1 MIVSFIL
8 TLSKLYIWCKKG
20 ERCQLLLGLKELSNV
35 QLDFV
40 YLDYRNNC
48 NNLNLI
54 VSLFIL
60 LVEMVFLWDRVEP
73 YQKCTASHHSWI
85 TTGYDIKAVCYPTPL
100 MFIEITVYQYLD
112 AKSFSNWR
120 WEDSMISIS
129 LLPSISFLWPSLA
142 PLVQIYFSPKPTAAV
157 KIKDGR
163 FNFHQQNT
171 EHSFVKI
178 TRLCRRIDTN

>member
-1 MIVSFIL
+1 
-8 TLSKLYIWCKKG
+8 
-20 ERCQLLLGLKELSNV
+20 
-35 QLDFV
+35 
-40 YLDYRNNC
+40 
-48 NNLNLI
+48 
-54 VSLFIL
+54 
-60 LVEMVFLWDRVEP
+60 MVFLWDRVEP

-120 WEDSMISIS
+120 WEDGMISIS
-129 LLPSISFLWPSLA
+129 LPPSISFLWPSLA

-157 KIKDGR
+157 KIKDGLS

-171 EHSFVKI
+171 EHSFVKSPGSAGVLI
-178 TRLCRRIDTN
+178 PTSVTPEHSTLTCMILIMVTYLMLVSDFFLLCKDKRGLALDGKLKHEDTNLASSTM

>member
-1 MIVSFIL
+1 MYSL
-8 TLSKLYIWCKKG
+8 TLFTWITG
-20 ERCQLLLGLKELSNV
+20 INV
-35 QLDFV
+35 IIF
-40 YLDYRNNC
+40 
-48 NNLNLI
+48 NLI

-60 LVEMVFLWDRVEP
+60 LVEMVSLWDRVEP

-85 TTGYDIKAVCYPTPL
+85 ITGYDIEAVCYPTPL

-120 WEDSMISIS
+120 WEDGMISIS
-129 LLPSISFLWPSLA
+129 LPPSISFLWPSLT

-157 KIKDGR
+157 KIKDGS

-171 EHSFVKI
+171 EHSLVKI
-178 TRLCRRIDTN
+178 TRLCRLIDTNWCYSWAFNTYLHDVDNGHLSHAGFWFFLVM